1 LRIVEDVYYITKDED
16 PTKRVTKRWF
26 ELVDGFRVGE
36 YGDASLDTQLSW
48 HVFCDKILPTVS
60 KKKWK
65 NKLVRANALLREV
78 VTVSDEAYAML
89 VSKNNMAKW
98 IQRLS
103 SSDAKVK
110 NKRKR
115 NDEDENEEDA
125 ENRKTGNDD
134 GDTQRDIDD
143 SNDYKDTEAYY
154 DLFEVVKERR
164 DTIEGKSWDAAFK
177 DSVSVAMQEGK
188 RAADA
193 LSNQRNAGDINDH
206 GENQRTIFVE
216 QWVEL

>member
-1 LRIVEDVYYITKDED
+1 
-16 PTKRVTKRWF
+16 
-26 ELVDGFRVGE
+26 VDGFRVGE
-36 YGDASLDTQLSW
+36 YGDATLDTQLSW

-125 ENRKTGNDD
+125 GNRKTVNDEDNDD
-134 GDTQRDIDD
+134 DGNGHGDTQGDIDD

-193 LSNQRNAGDINDH
+193 LSNQRKAGEIDDH
-206 GENQRTIFVE
+206 GVSQRTIFVE